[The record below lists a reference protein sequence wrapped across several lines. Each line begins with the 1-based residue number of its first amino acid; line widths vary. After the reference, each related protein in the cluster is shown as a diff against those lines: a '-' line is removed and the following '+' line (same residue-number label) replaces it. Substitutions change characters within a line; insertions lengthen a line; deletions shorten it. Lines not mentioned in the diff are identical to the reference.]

1 LELRQREPK
10 AIGNVVER
18 LPQLLKQRAPQVQ
31 EDLGVIHEQ
40 RFAYLLAHSLLTAA
54 SKAANDVRV
63 ATPRTSWNFLEKK
76 NIFDSPERGHCVSL
90 QL

>member
-40 RFAYLLAHSLLTAA
+40 RFTYLLAHSL
-54 SKAANDVRV
+54 
-63 ATPRTSWNFLEKK
+63 
-76 NIFDSPERGHCVSL
+76 
-90 QL
+90 